1 MPRASNPF
9 DYRTIADVLLTI
21 DYTALDSPDY
31 RQQVLRALPSTNRVD
46 AAFSFRNQ
54 LPDQWFDLN
63 NPTQTA
69 SPMRVSFR
77 LLADDFP
84 PNLEEPRI
92 EHIALYASRR
102 SMAELPISRLV
113 LRQVGA
119 PGAIGG
125 AARTVDG
132 LASTRTGSGAAWAG
146 MIGRSPVG
154 EWELE
159 LPNTDDIRQRF
170 TNGDLRDLFL
180 VVSVVGRIPNWPD

>member
-1 MPRASNPF
+1 
-9 DYRTIADVLLTI
+9 
-21 DYTALDSPDY
+21 
-31 RQQVLRALPSTNRVD
+31 
-46 AAFSFRNQ
+46 
-54 LPDQWFDLN
+54 
-63 NPTQTA
+63 
-69 SPMRVSFR
+69 
-77 LLADDFP
+77 
-84 PNLEEPRI
+84 
-92 EHIALYASRR
+92 
-102 SMAELPISRLV
+102 MAELPISRLV